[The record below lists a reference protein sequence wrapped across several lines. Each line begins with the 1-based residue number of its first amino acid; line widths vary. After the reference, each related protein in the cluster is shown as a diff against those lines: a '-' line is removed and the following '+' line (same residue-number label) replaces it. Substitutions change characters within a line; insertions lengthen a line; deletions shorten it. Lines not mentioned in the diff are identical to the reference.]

1 MTCVRLPEVSDCR
14 EDGEGRASA
23 QMGREEDAREF
34 AKNGAFAKGIC
45 WV

>member
-1 MTCVRLPEVSDCR
+1 MTCAWRPEISDCR

-23 QMGREEDAREF
+23 QMGREEVARAF